1 MQSRLTKE
9 QAGMVDSCITLDA
22 AWTTG
27 TKGQNYEL
35 LRGWED
41 KGWVVS
47 VNPPEGLH
55 SLASFQ
61 FTDAGR
67 ADLAKEGK

>member
-9 QAGMVDSCITLDA
+9 QAAMVDSCLALDA

-27 TKGQNYEL
+27 NHGPNYDL

-47 VNPPEGLH
+47 VKPPEGLH

-67 ADLAKEGK
+67 SALARQGK

>member
-1 MQSRLTKE
+1 MQSRLTTE
-9 QAGMVDSCITLDA
+9 QAAMVDSCLALDA

-27 TKGQNYEL
+27 TKGQNYQL

-47 VNPPEGLH
+47 VKAPEGLH

-67 ADLAKEGK
+67 AALAKEGK